1 MGVDDHIGR
10 FDDFLTSFIGYRV
23 ASDALYKKGETIL
36 KNAVGMAIEVLYL
49 HEEKVLE
56 GELSLPSA
64 QEAVKNLFRKNAGID
79 LGESGYFVI
88 MDGSAEILVHPTIE
102 GTDGN
107 TLRDMSEEG
116 IPFAVMALE
125 IAKRGGGFVEYDWVF
140 SDSARVDEKILYANY
155 FEPWDWVIM
164 ATAYKGEFNK
174 SAAVLLNTFLNVVLL
189 SVIIISVLVRL
200 LVLDAL
206 KPIDLTI
213 QAMKNIEE
221 GQFKKIEY
229 SERDDEIGRLVN
241 GYNKMIESLVLHHE
255 ELEAANREVQALYEE
270 MLASEEM
277 LQYNYDELEKYKRAL
292 EEEKD
297 NYRRILIASNEAY
310 WQFDSEKKVVT
321 IANFSKDMIEVSLSM
336 DVFLNYIHEDD
347 KEIVRAYIE
356 QSDLT
361 INDIFERRIRVLVD
375 EENHVY
381 HWFQLLGIAQGGKL
395 FGSMSDINTDMLNRE
410 RIEFYAFH
418 DPVLGLFNM
427 DYLNDLIKKT
437 MDTGQLDVQYAL
449 IVIGVVGY
457 SRILGAYGKNLT
469 DILSFQLS
477 AEISAIF
484 SEAAYISSLHSGRF
498 AIWIKCDNMET
509 CVKSSIDSLSEAIH
523 KHVGQF
529 ENIKMPVNI
538 AYGATLVNRVHK
550 ISTSVITEAE
560 MAFDHAV
567 SLGIF
572 NELRWYDDSLQVAK
586 ERTLLIEQQLLGAR
600 DKQELSVVYQPQYL
614 SLESMEIVGYEAL
627 LRWNNEYLGTISPNE
642 FIPLAEAID
651 QINPLGR
658 FVIDEVTD
666 LLEYKM
672 KQGEYL
678 NVSINASYKEL
689 LQNDYVAYLID
700 SVDRKGISRSQIN
713 VEITEST
720 ISEYLDI
727 VSESLT
733 ALRNQD
739 FQIQMDDFGTG
750 YSSLYQLGRMP
761 VQILK
766 IDKIFIWALEDD
778 TKMRA
783 LTKLIIDV
791 AHRMEIKIIAE
802 GVETEAQY
810 EILKAMGCDYYQ
822 GYLFSKPLTAEEI

>member
-1 MGVDDHIGR
+1 MFKILPIKFSMKIWGLMIILVVSTT
-10 FDDFLTSFIGYRV
+10 FLTSFIGYRV
-23 ASDALYKKGETIL
+23 ASDALNQKGETIL
-36 KNAVGMAIEVLYL
+36 KNAVGMAIEVLEL
-49 HEEKVLE
+49 QEEKVLE
-56 GELSLPSA
+56 GELSLASA
-64 QEAVKNLFRKNAGID
+64 QEDAKNLFRKNAGVD

-88 MDGSAEILVHPTIE
+88 MDGSALILVHPTIE

-107 TLRDMSEEG
+107 TLRDLSKER
-116 IPFAVMALE
+116 IYFAVSALDV
-125 IAKRGGGFVEYDWVF
+125 AKNGGGFVEYIWEF
-140 SDSARVDEKILYANY
+140 TDSTRVDEKILYTSY
-155 FEPWDWVIM
+155 FEPWDWVVM

-189 SVIIISVLVRL
+189 SVIIISVLVRF
-200 LVLDAL
+200 LVFDSL
-206 KPIDLTI
+206 KPIDASQEALLTH
-213 QAMKNIEE
+213 N
-221 GQFKKIEY
+221 
-229 SERDDEIGRLVN
+229 
-241 GYNKMIESLVLHHE
+241 E
-255 ELEAANREVQALYEE
+255 ELEEANREIQALYEE

-277 LQYNYDELEKYKRAL
+277 LQYNYDELERYKRAL

-310 WQFDSEKKVVT
+310 WQYDGDHAEVT
-321 IANFSKDMIEVSLSM
+321 ISNFSKDLLETTLSIEA
-336 DVFLNYIHEDD
+336 FLAYIHEDD
-347 KEIVRAYIE
+347 RERVRSYIE
-356 QSDLT
+356 RCDASL
-361 INDIFERRIRVLVD
+361 NDVFESRIRVLVD
-375 EENHVY
+375 EENFIY
-381 HWFQLLGIAQGGKL
+381 HWFQLLGIAQDGKL
-395 FGSMSDINTDMLNRE
+395 FGSMSDINTDMVNRE

-418 DPVLGLFNM
+418 DPLLGLFNM

-437 MDTGQLDVQYAL
+437 MDNGQLEAQYAL

-457 SRILGAYGKNLT
+457 PRILSAYGKNLT

-498 AIWIKCDNMET
+498 AIWIKCDDVDA
-509 CVKSSIDSLSEAIH
+509 CVKSSIDALSEAIN
-523 KHVGQF
+523 KHVGQY

-538 AYGATLVNRVHK
+538 AYGATLVDRVHK

-572 NELRWYDDSLQVAK
+572 NELKWYDDSLQVAK

-627 LRWNNEYLGTISPNE
+627 LRWNNQNLGMISPDE

-666 LLEYKM
+666 FLENKM

-678 NVSINASYKEL
+678 SVSINASYKEL
-689 LQNDYVAYLID
+689 LQNDYVAYLIKT
-700 SVDRKGISRSQIN
+700 VDRKGISRSQIN

-733 ALRNQD
+733 ALRNHE

-761 VQILK
+761 VQVLK

-778 TKMRA
+778 AKMRA
-783 LTKLIIDV
+783 LTKMIIDV

-802 GVETEAQY
+802 GVETEVQY
-810 EILKAMGCDYYQ
+810 ETLKAMGCDYYQ
-822 GYLFSKPLTAEEI
+822 GYLFSKPLMAEEI